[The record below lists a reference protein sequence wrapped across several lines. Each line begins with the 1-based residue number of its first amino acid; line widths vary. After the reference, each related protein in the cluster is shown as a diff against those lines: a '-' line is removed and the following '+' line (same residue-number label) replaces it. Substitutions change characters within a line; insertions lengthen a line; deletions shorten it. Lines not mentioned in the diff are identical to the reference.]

1 MSDPR
6 TTFDGA
12 ENSVTVGTA
21 ADAGFP
27 AGVTTAGTDRDGD
40 PMAQDAP
47 PRWDRRMQQRL
58 ARGEAAA
65 LGELYDRFASLVH
78 SLAHRVLADEEAADR
93 VTREVFGYIWENPDA
108 YDPKQ
113 SSLRSWVATLTHRQA
128 VHRLRQSESAS
139 ARDGGADALPPAEM
153 ERKIREASTAARAD
167 YIVTSMPAP
176 LRDALEL
183 AYFQRRDYRQTAADL
198 GVTADEARRRLR
210 LGLQL
215 LSTAHH
221 HQAVPTASSQ
231 APQTFRTSPGTASAP
246 GSAPPPASPGP
257 DHGRSL

>member
-1 MSDPR
+1 M
-6 TTFDGA
+6 GH
-12 ENSVTVGTA
+12 
-21 ADAGFP
+21 
-27 AGVTTAGTDRDGD
+27 
-40 PMAQDAP
+40 DAP

-78 SLAHRVLADEEAADR
+78 SLAHRVLADEDAADR
-93 VTREVFGYIWENPDA
+93 ITREVFAYIWEHPDS

-113 SSLRSWVATLTHRQA
+113 GSLRSWVAGVTRHQA
-128 VHRLRQSESAS
+128 VQRLRQTEADS
-139 ARDGGADALPPAEM
+139 ARDCGDDAPAPAEI
-153 ERKIREASTAARAD
+153 EQKIREASTAARAD

-198 GVTADEARRRLR
+198 GVTEDEARRRLR

-215 LSTAHH
+215 LSTAHN
-221 HQAVPTASSQ
+221 HQALPPTHRTTYASSTVR
-231 APQTFRTSPGTASAP
+231 ASPAASHASQPPLGARPPHTHRSGP
-246 GSAPPPASPGP
+246 GSSAPPGSG
-257 DHGRSL
+257 HGRAL